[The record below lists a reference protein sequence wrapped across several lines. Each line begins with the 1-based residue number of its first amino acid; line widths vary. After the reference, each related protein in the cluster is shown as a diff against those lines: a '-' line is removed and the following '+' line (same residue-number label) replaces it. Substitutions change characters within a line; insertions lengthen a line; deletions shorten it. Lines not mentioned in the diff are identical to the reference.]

1 AMASLERRSG
11 SLLTTAFYVN
21 QMQGLDIAVAE
32 VGSDR
37 AEGLY
42 ELGRAFTMEEAI
54 QFAVEDEEIS
64 GRPLVA
70 EGI

>member
-1 AMASLERRSG
+1 L
-11 SLLTTAFYVN
+11 
-21 QMQGLDIAVAE
+21 AVAE

-54 QFAVEDEEIS
+54 QFAVEDKENDLDKTS
-64 GRPLVA
+64 RG
-70 EGI
+70 